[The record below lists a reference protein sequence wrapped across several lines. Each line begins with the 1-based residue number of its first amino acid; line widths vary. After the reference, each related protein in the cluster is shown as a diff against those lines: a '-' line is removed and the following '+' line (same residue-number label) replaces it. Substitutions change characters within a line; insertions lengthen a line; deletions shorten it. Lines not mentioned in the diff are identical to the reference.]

1 MTQDTTVTAADDAE
15 SGGGPD
21 RTLPGAGDRP
31 PVGRG
36 WTARYTIA
44 STGMW
49 LGVLT
54 PMGVQLARQAEK
66 FAPESKTELLG
77 LATGVGALVTMLAV
91 PLLGAASDRT
101 RSRFGRRR
109 PWIAGGAAVGALGL
123 ALLSMAPGPGWMLAG
138 WVVAQLGLSSVQA
151 GLVATVPDR
160 VPREQ
165 LGSVAGW
172 AGLSQMLGALLG
184 TVVVNQLVKGLS
196 AGYLACAALVL
207 VAVVPFLIG
216 HAERDA
222 RAGAGSHAGDDA
234 RAGQGLRAV
243 AVEPKA
249 PRPVVVTAGG
259 ARRGLREPDVLW
271 TWVSKFLVVL
281 GFALITQYL
290 LYYLT
295 DELRVPDPQR
305 ATMMITAVTVL
316 SAMASALGAGRWSD
330 RVGRRKVFV
339 AGGGLLM
346 AVGGTLMAVAPAW
359 PVALCAGL
367 LVGAGFGT
375 FLAVDLAVVASV
387 LPSARDTGR
396 DLGLF
401 AVAVAAPQVLAP
413 VLAVPVLAV
422 AGYGG
427 LYLLV
432 ALVTALG
439 GVLVLRVR
447 SVA

>member
-1 MTQDTTVTAADDAE
+1 T
-15 SGGGPD
+15 
-21 RTLPGAGDRP
+21 
-31 PVGRG
+31 
-36 WTARYTIA
+36 
-44 STGMW
+44 
-49 LGVLT
+49 
-54 PMGVQLARQAEK
+54 
-66 FAPESKTELLG
+66 
-77 LATGVGALVTMLAV
+77 
-91 PLLGAASDRT
+91 
-101 RSRFGRRR
+101 
-109 PWIAGGAAVGALGL
+109 
-123 ALLSMAPGPGWMLAG
+123 
-138 WVVAQLGLSSVQA
+138 GLSSVQA

-184 TVVVNQLVKGLS
+184 TVVVNQLVRGLS
-196 AGYLACAALVL
+196 AGYVACAALVL
-207 VAVVPFLIG
+207 VAMVPFLLG
-216 HAERDA
+216 HVERDS
-222 RAGAGSHAGDDA
+222 RT
-234 RAGQGLRAV
+234 AV
-243 AVEPKA
+243 APREDEGPA
-249 PRPVVVTAGG
+249 PAT

-271 TWVSKFLVVL
+271 TWLSKFLVVL

-295 DELRVPDPQR
+295 DELRVADPQR
-305 ATMMITAVTVL
+305 ATMTITAVTVL
-316 SAMASALGAGRWSD
+316 SAMAAALGAGRWSD
-330 RVGRRKVFV
+330 RVGRRRVFV

-346 AVGGTLMAVAPAW
+346 AVGATMMAVVPAW
-359 PVALCAGL
+359 PVALGAAL
-367 LVGAGFGT
+367 LVGVGFGT

-401 AVAVAAPQVLAP
+401 AVATAAPQILAP
-413 VLAVPVLAV
+413 ALAVPMLAL

-432 ALVTALG
+432 AVVTAVG